1 VPPDPAGDPPLAA
14 PVALAVDEEGGRLLV
29 LETQPPELRVYDLSS
44 GVFLGALGREGD
56 GPGEYRNPIA
66 LAVHPGGLAAVLST
80 SGRVTYWGRDGTL
93 AGIAQVGLGMATDI
107 VAARVDS
114 FYVKTDVLPPDDV
127 AEFRVT
133 AADTVLAR
141 PLFRDL
147 DVPGTEE
154 AGRPYKNHTY
164 AVAATPSGELL
175 LAAPGQEYLILRV
188 DRSGDVSQVI
198 RRPEIEP
205 LRRSEAEI
213 EALRERVKKAF
224 AALGREP
231 PASLRVPMYR
241 AHVSRLTVA
250 PDASIWALT
259 QRGDSSAAIIDR
271 FDARGRFSASYAIE
285 LRVSEL
291 SVSSDAVFFLA
302 RSALD
307 VPGIGLAER
316 R

>member
-1 VPPDPAGDPPLAA
+1 M
-14 PVALAVDEEGGRLLV
+14 R
-29 LETQPPELRVYDLSS
+29 
-44 GVFLGALGREGD
+44 
-56 GPGEYRNPIA
+56 
-66 LAVHPGGLAAVLST
+66 
-80 SGRVTYWGRDGTL
+80 
-93 AGIAQVGLGMATDI
+93 
-107 VAARVDS
+107 
-114 FYVKTDVLPPDDV
+114 
-127 AEFRVT
+127 
-133 AADTVLAR
+133 AR
-141 PLFRDL
+141 PLFRDW

-164 AVAATPSGELL
+164 AAAATPSGELL
-175 LAAPGQEYLILRV
+175 LAAPGPEYLILRV

-241 AHVSRLTVA
+241 THVSRLTVA

-271 FDARGRFSASYAIE
+271 FDAGGRFSASYTVE

-307 VPGIGLAER
+307 VPGIGLAAR